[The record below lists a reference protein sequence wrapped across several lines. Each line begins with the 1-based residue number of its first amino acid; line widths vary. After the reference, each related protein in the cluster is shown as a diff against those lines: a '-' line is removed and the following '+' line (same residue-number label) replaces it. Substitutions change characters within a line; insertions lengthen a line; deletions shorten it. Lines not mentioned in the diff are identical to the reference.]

1 MTNILLPT
9 DFSDNAWSAI
19 VYTLKL
25 YQHET
30 CKFFLLNSQ
39 KVASSRIASFSNK
52 LLTTMLENSKKDML
66 KLKEQIEATNTNSN
80 HEFEIIVSLGDL
92 DDAIDSYVHK
102 YSIDL
107 IAMGTKG
114 ATGAKGILLGSNTA
128 KIFKKVKSC
137 PILAIP
143 NNYEFQTPKQIAF
156 PSDFNRYCDAKELQ
170 YLKKL
175 ADLYNAKIR
184 VIHINE
190 NQQLDE
196 KQEQNL
202 NTLKAYLKDY
212 EHSVHMIPSYASK
225 ESSIHDFIDELDI
238 DILAMVYYS
247 HSFIDGI
254 LREPVVKKIAF
265 NLQVPFLVIPE

>member
-30 CKFFLLNSQ
+30 CKFYLLNSQ
-39 KVASSRIASFSNK
+39 KVTSSRMASFSNK

-66 KLKEQIEATNTNSN
+66 KLKAQVEATNTNSN
-80 HEFEIIVSLGDL
+80 HEFEVIVSLGDL
-92 DDAIDSYVHK
+92 DDAIESSVLKHK
-102 YSIDL
+102 IDL

-114 ATGAKGILLGSNTA
+114 ATGAKGILFGSNTA
-128 KIFKKVKSC
+128 KIFKKVKNC

-143 NNYEFQTPKQIAF
+143 NDYEFNAPKQIAF
-156 PSDFNRYCDAKELQ
+156 PSDFNHYCDAKELS

-175 ADLYNAKIR
+175 ADLYNSKIR
-184 VIHINE
+184 VIHINDKE
-190 NQQLDE
+190 KLNE
-196 KQEQNL
+196 KQEGNL
-202 NTLKAYLKDY
+202 NTLKEYLKDY
-212 EHSVHMIPSYASK
+212 EHSIHIVPSHKSK
-225 ESSIHDFIDELDI
+225 EISIQDFIDDLNI

-247 HSFIDGI
+247 HSFIDSI
-254 LREPVVKKIAF
+254 LREPVIKKIAF
-265 NLQVPFLVIPE
+265 HLKVPFLVIPE